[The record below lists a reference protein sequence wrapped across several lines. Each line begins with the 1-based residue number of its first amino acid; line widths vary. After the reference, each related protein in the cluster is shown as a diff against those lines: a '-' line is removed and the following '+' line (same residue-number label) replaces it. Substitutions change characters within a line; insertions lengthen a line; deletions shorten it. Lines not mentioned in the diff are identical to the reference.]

1 MSEEISARKKEESC
15 NDGLTEV
22 CTDICE
28 TPLTS
33 VMKKQKIQGRE
44 EQTDGKSKQCQKSFP
59 GWIKE
64 EEKVESLEETPQLS
78 VKSKA
83 EKEDVLEEIWHPHEY
98 FISVK
103 KPLSR
108 MKRRE

>member
-1 MSEEISARKKEESC
+1 M
-15 NDGLTEV
+15 
-22 CTDICE
+22 
-28 TPLTS
+28 
-33 VMKKQKIQGRE
+33 
-44 EQTDGKSKQCQKSFP
+44 
-59 GWIKE
+59 
-64 EEKVESLEETPQLS
+64 ESLEETPQLS